1 MKHTV
6 LALALG
12 SLLLVGCQQGN
23 SVEDLNPRQRDAV
36 AEAERFVEYSNMSYL
51 GLIDML
57 EFLNFT
63 HEEAVF
69 ATDFVEAN
77 WFEECADEAKDL
89 IEYSSKTEVGGNGYW
104 ANKQSYQF
112 GVKSFDC
119 FNVKNLFLQGEFNMV
134 RPYMYSHYDGEDNY
148 AHLNQP
154 LAHPWGANFYE
165 IVARA
170 QYNYKRFYF
179 QYKMNFGQWGD
190 DITTK
195 DGEFQYYG
203 HDIYQ
208 NYYVNEAMEKAA
220 LSIFGASMSAP

>member
-69 ATDFVEAN
+69 AVDFVEAN

-89 IEYSSKTEVGGNGYW
+89 IEYSSKTEDH
-104 ANKQSYQF
+104 SYTRDEL
-112 GVKSFDC
+112 KS
-119 FNVKNLFLQGEFNMV
+119 LL
-134 RPYMYSHYDGEDNY
+134 
-148 AHLNQP
+148 
-154 LAHPWGANFYE
+154 
-165 IVARA
+165 
-170 QYNYKRFYF
+170 
-179 QYKMNFGQWGD
+179 
-190 DITTK
+190 
-195 DGEFQYYG
+195 EFQGYTEEEVEYG
-203 HDIYQ
+203 L
-208 NYYVNEAMEKAA
+208 KAV
-220 LSIFGASMSAP
+220 GY

>member
-1 MKHTV
+1 
-6 LALALG
+6 
-12 SLLLVGCQQGN
+12 
-23 SVEDLNPRQRDAV
+23 
-36 AEAERFVEYSNMSYL
+36 
-51 GLIDML
+51 
-57 EFLNFT
+57 
-63 HEEAVF
+63 
-69 ATDFVEAN
+69 
-77 WFEECADEAKDL
+77 
-89 IEYSSKTEVGGNGYW
+89 
-104 ANKQSYQF
+104 
-112 GVKSFDC
+112 
-119 FNVKNLFLQGEFNMV
+119 MV

-190 DITTK
+190 DITTE

-208 NYYVNEAMEKAA
+208 NYYDYYQIEGYDKPYYGHYMLTGELNTLMMNNFVVSWLVNPSYNLNVFAEVTHRNQKIEG
-220 LSIFGASMSAP
+220 LDNINDFIISFGIRTTLDRKYYDF

>member
-89 IEYSSKTEVGGNGYW
+89 IEYSSKTEDHSYTRDRLKSLLEFKGYTEEEVEYGLQAVGY
-104 ANKQSYQF
+104 
-112 GVKSFDC
+112 
-119 FNVKNLFLQGEFNMV
+119 
-134 RPYMYSHYDGEDNY
+134 
-148 AHLNQP
+148 
-154 LAHPWGANFYE
+154 
-165 IVARA
+165 
-170 QYNYKRFYF
+170 
-179 QYKMNFGQWGD
+179 
-190 DITTK
+190 
-195 DGEFQYYG
+195 
-203 HDIYQ
+203 
-208 NYYVNEAMEKAA
+208 
-220 LSIFGASMSAP
+220 